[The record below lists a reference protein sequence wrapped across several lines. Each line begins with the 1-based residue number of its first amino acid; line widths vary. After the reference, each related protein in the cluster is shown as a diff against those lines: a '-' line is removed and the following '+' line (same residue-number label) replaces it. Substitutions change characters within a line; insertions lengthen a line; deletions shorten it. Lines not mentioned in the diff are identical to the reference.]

1 MCGRFAITLSI
12 EAMSQL
18 FNAIPANDLSVVPNY
33 NVCPT
38 TNIHTVISDENGRRL
53 RSMRWGFIPKWYE
66 TVSDGPLLINA
77 RSETVSEKPAFSEA
91 CRTTRCL
98 IPSDGFYEW
107 HRRKG
112 EKPTPY
118 RVVRNDGEPLVMAG
132 IWQDWQR
139 EGQHISSCAI
149 VTTEANSKI
158 QEIHHR
164 LPVIL
169 NSKEWSLWLG
179 EVGKGAARLML
190 PVLDDVLDLCRVSDS
205 INSNRSIG
213 SQLWQQLS

>member
-1 MCGRFAITLSI
+1 
-12 EAMSQL
+12 
-18 FNAIPANDLSVVPNY
+18 
-33 NVCPT
+33 
-38 TNIHTVISDENGRRL
+38 
-53 RSMRWGFIPKWYE
+53 
-66 TVSDGPLLINA
+66 
-77 RSETVSEKPAFSEA
+77 
-91 CRTTRCL
+91 
-98 IPSDGFYEW
+98 
-107 HRRKG
+107 
-112 EKPTPY
+112 
-118 RVVRNDGEPLVMAG
+118 MAG